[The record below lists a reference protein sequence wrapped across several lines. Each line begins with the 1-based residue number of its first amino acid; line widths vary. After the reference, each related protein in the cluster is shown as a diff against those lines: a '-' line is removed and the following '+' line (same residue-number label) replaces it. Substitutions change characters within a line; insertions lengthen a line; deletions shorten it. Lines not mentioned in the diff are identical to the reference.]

1 MARRR
6 RKQGPGLLEIAATSD
21 WKVGGA
27 MALVCVVGAA
37 FVIPALFASSP
48 ILAGMGGVFSTLAW
62 IMAAAFGL
70 ISVVKLLKKV
80 PQRVTASGTTGSP
93 GVAVSAGDR
102 ALFERHQKRTGRVS
116 VELIV
121 PQGEV
126 EVGPDEPLT
135 WSFEVLDRVEWKR
148 FENLCREF
156 YREKGIKAVT
166 TRLGADGGV
175 DIRLFQ
181 DSADPERMTSIV
193 QCKALAKQVGVAMVR
208 ELRGVMAHEGVESA
222 FFMAPNGFTDD
233 AVAFARTNR
242 IHLLDGKSFLHM
254 IQRLPDEAQQ
264 RLLAFATEGDWT
276 SPTCPACG
284 AKMVERPGKGR
295 AFWGC
300 STFPR
305 CRQTM
310 PMRARRS

>member
-1 MARRR
+1 
-6 RKQGPGLLEIAATSD
+6 
-21 WKVGGA
+21 

-37 FVIPALFASSP
+37 VVIPALFASSP

-62 IMAAAFGL
+62 IMAAVFGL
-70 ISVVKLLKKV
+70 ISVVRLVKKV
-80 PQRVTASGTTGSP
+80 SQRVSVSGATSFQGI
-93 GVAVSAGDR
+93 AVSAGDR

-116 VELIV
+116 VELVV
-121 PQGEV
+121 PQV
-126 EVGPDEPLT
+126 EHKAGPEKPLT

-148 FENLCREF
+148 FEDLCCEF

-193 QCKALAKQVGVAMVR
+193 QCKALSKQVGVAMVR

-222 FFMAPNGFTDD
+222 FFMAPNGFTED
-233 AVAFARTNR
+233 AVAFARANR
-242 IHLLDGKSFLHM
+242 IHLLDGKGFLHM

-276 SPTCPACG
+276 SPTCPTCG
-284 AKMVERPGKGR
+284 AKMVERSGKGG

-305 CRQTM
+305 CRKRM

>member
-1 MARRR
+1 MA
-6 RKQGPGLLEIAATSD
+6 
-21 WKVGGA
+21 V
-27 MALVCVVGAA
+27 VCVVGAA
-37 FVIPALFASSP
+37 FVIPAFFSSSP
-48 ILAGMGGVFSTLAW
+48 MLTGVGALFSTLAW

-70 ISVVKLLKKV
+70 ISVVRLVKKV
-80 PQRVTASGTTGSP
+80 SL
-93 GVAVSAGDR
+93 GVAARGETRSRTIVVSAGDR
-102 ALFERHQKRTGRVS
+102 ALFERHQKRAQALPAEQVVS
-116 VELIV
+116 RAEA
-121 PQGEV
+121 EV
-126 EVGPDEPLT
+126 RPGKPLN
-135 WSFEVLDRVEWKR
+135 WSFDVLDRVEWKR
-148 FENLCREF
+148 FEDLCCEF

-181 DSADPERMTSIV
+181 DSAEPERMTSIV
-193 QCKALAKQVGVAMVR
+193 QCKALSKQVGVAMVR

-222 FFMAPNGFTDD
+222 FFMAPNGFTED
-233 AVAFARTNR
+233 AVAFARANR
-242 IHLLDGKSFLHM
+242 IHLLDGKGFLHM

-295 AFWGC
+295 SFWGC
-300 STFPR
+300 STYPR

>member
-1 MARRR
+1 
-6 RKQGPGLLEIAATSD
+6 
-21 WKVGGA
+21 
-27 MALVCVVGAA
+27 
-37 FVIPALFASSP
+37 
-48 ILAGMGGVFSTLAW
+48 
-62 IMAAAFGL
+62 MAAAFGL